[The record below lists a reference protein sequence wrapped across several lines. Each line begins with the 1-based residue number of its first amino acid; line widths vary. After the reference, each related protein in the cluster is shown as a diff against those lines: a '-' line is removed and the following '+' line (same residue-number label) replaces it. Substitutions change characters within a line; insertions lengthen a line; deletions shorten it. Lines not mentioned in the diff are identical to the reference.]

1 MRDAGYRAVCLIV
14 LALGVDRRWPLV
26 VAANRDEFR
35 DRPSAP
41 LAPWS
46 DGRVIAGRDLVAGG
60 TWLGVTRDGRF
71 AALTNFRDPAARRVG
86 VRSRGALV
94 AGFLEGEACA
104 EDYARSAVESRGD
117 YADFNLLVGD
127 LRGLWY
133 ASSALAAARPV
144 APGLHALSNHLLD
157 TPWPKARR
165 ALGGLS
171 AALAQVDPVPALLA
185 TLGDGGHPDP
195 ATLPDT
201 GVGPERER
209 MLGPVR
215 IEAPGYGTRSS
226 TVLLSGPA
234 GTRMIERRFDGP
246 EPRVTR
252 LGW

>member
-1 MRDAGYRAVCLIV
+1 MVDAGDGGVCLIV

-26 VAANRDEFR
+26 VAANRDEFI

-41 LAPWS
+41 LAPWA
-46 DGRVIAGRDLVAGG
+46 DGRVVAGRDLVAGG
-60 TWLGVTRDGRF
+60 AWLGVTRDGRF

-86 VRSRGALV
+86 SRSRGELV
-94 AGFLEGEACA
+94 ADFLTGHAPA
-104 EDYARSAVESRGD
+104 ADYARSAIAARRN

-127 LRGLWY
+127 RSGLWY
-133 ASSALAAARPV
+133 ASSALAEVRPV
-144 APGLHALSNHLLD
+144 EPGLHALSNHLLD
-157 TPWPKARR
+157 SPWPKARR

-171 AALAQVDPVPALLA
+171 AALGQVDPVPALLA

-226 TVLLSGPA
+226 TVLLSGPS
-234 GTRMIERRFDGP
+234 GTRILERRFDGP
-246 EPRVTR
+246 EPRLTR
-252 LGW
+252 LAW

>member
-1 MRDAGYRAVCLIV
+1 MCLIV
-14 LALGVDRRWPLV
+14 LAVGVDRRWPLV

-35 DRPSAP
+35 DRPSAAQ
-41 LAPWS
+41 APWPG
-46 DGRVIAGRDLVAGG
+46 GRVVAGRDLAAGG

-71 AALTNFRDPAARRVG
+71 AAVTNFRDPAARRVG

-94 AGFLEGEACA
+94 AAFLEGDDRA
-104 EDYARSAVESRGD
+104 EDHARSAVAARAA

-127 LRGLWY
+127 REGLWY
-133 ASSALAAARPV
+133 ASSARAESRPV
-144 APGLHALSNHLLD
+144 APGLHALSNHLLG

-165 ALGGLS
+165 ALAGLS
-171 AALAQVDPVPALLA
+171 AALSQIDPVPALLA
-185 TLGDGGHPDP
+185 VLDDAGHPDP

-209 MLGPVR
+209 LLGAVR

-234 GTRMIERRFDGP
+234 GTRIIERRHDGP
-246 EPRVTR
+246 EPRITR
-252 LGW
+252 LSW